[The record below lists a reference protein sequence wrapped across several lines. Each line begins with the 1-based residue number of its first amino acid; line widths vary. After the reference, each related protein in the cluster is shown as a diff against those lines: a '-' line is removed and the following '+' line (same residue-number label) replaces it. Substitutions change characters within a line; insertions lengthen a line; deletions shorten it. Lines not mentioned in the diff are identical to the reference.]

1 MSRAVLPLALGLTGL
16 AGLAAAG
23 RAEPPRLLVNETA
36 SLPRGIYLRVS
47 GPPAPGRIVALP
59 APAESQ
65 AYLDRLGATP
75 RTRLLKRVAATGGT
89 AVCASAGWLAWPQGA
104 VRVLVRDRQGRPL
117 PSWRGCRRL
126 APGELLLLGDTPA
139 SFDSRYFGPVPDT
152 DIDAVYAEVL
162 TW

>member
-1 MSRAVLPLALGLTGL
+1 MNRAVLPLALGLAGL

-59 APAESQ
+59 APAASR
-65 AYLDRLGATP
+65 AYLARLGATP
-75 RTRLLKRVAATGGT
+75 RARLLKRVAATGGT
-89 AVCASAGWLAWPQGA
+89 TVCISGGRLTWPQGA
-104 VRVLVRDRQGRPL
+104 VRILVRDRQGRLL
-117 PSWRGCRRL
+117 PTWRGCRRL

-139 SFDSRYFGPVPDT
+139 SFDSRYFGPVAAT
-152 DIDAVYAEVL
+152 EIDAVYAEVL